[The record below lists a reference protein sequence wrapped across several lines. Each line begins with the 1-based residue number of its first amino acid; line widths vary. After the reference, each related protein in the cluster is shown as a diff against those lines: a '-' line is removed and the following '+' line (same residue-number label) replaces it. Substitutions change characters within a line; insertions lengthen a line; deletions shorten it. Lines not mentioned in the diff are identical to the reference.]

1 MKWRRLTTSSLLA
14 SSVLVYLL
22 SLFRQCCL
30 SSISSSSFSS
40 LSFFS
45 FSFSFSF
52 SVTSSA
58 WDWISSMNSERCL
71 RIHHLIW
78 HSRLYKHAFESR
90 WLSSCWVFKCSFF
103 RSCRNLLHL
112 RINIDCRHL
121 LHLRINM
128 KSRIHQLHLLWSS
141 IFRFRETIA
150 RSYYLW
156 ILNI

>member
-1 MKWRRLTTSSLLA
+1 
-14 SSVLVYLL
+14 
-22 SLFRQCCL
+22 L